1 MPMSFLADSLSSIS
15 TATLT
20 LLAIGFVLALS
31 ILCDAAARRLGLP
44 RVTILVLAG
53 VVIAVVVRLVSGY
66 EVRTLT
72 AGIAEPLIDV
82 ALVMVAFLLGGDL
95 TTERWRRTGRA
106 VFGLSLGVTAASGL
120 VVGGG
125 LLWLGYPAAIAL
137 PLAAMAVATD
147 PAAVQDVISEVG
159 GGGRP
164 GEVLRG
170 VVAIDDA
177 WGIIAFGIALAV
189 LGWLADADG
198 WQALL
203 QAGWELGGSVL
214 LGLAIGVPAA
224 YLTGRLRPGQ
234 PTQTEALAIILLITA
249 LADILEVSSL
259 LAGMTT
265 GVAIANLARHH
276 ERSFREIEQIEWP
289 FLVLFFVTAGAAAD
303 PAHLGTALPLIL
315 AYVGLRFAA
324 RLLGGWAVWP
334 LLRRDHGL
342 DPGRLGL
349 GLMPQAGVAMGMALL
364 VAERYPAMA
373 GDLLAVAVAGTI
385 IFETIGPIL
394 TRRSLG

>member
-1 MPMSFLADSLSSIS
+1 MPFPFDSPSSIS

-31 ILCDAAARRLGLP
+31 IFCDAAARRLGLP

-53 VVIAVVVRLVSGY
+53 VAIAGVLRLVSGY
-66 EVRTLT
+66 EVHTLT
-72 AGIAEPLIDV
+72 AAVAEPLIDV

-95 TTERWRRTGRA
+95 TAERWRRTGRA
-106 VFGLSLGVTAASGL
+106 VLGLSLSITAASGFL
-120 VVGGG
+120 VGGG

-147 PAAVQDVISEVG
+147 PAAVQDVINELG
-159 GGGRP
+159 GGGRRA
-164 GEVLRG
+164 EVLRG

-203 QAGWELGGSVL
+203 QAGWELGGAVL
-214 LGLAIGVPAA
+214 LGLAIGAPAA
-224 YLTGRLRPGQ
+224 YLTGRLQPGQ
-234 PTQTEALAIILLITA
+234 PTQTEALAIILLIAA
-249 LADILEVSSL
+249 LADILAVSSL
-259 LAGMTT
+259 LAGMTA

-276 ERSFREIEQIEWP
+276 ERSFREIEHIEWP
-289 FLVLFFVTAGAAAD
+289 FLALFFVAAGAAAD
-303 PAHLGTALPLIL
+303 PAHLGAALPLIL
-315 AYVGLRFAA
+315 AYVGLRVAS
-324 RLLGGWAVWP
+324 RLLGGWAASP
-334 LLRRDHGL
+334 LLRGDGGL
-342 DPGRLGL
+342 HPGWLGL

-373 GDLLAVAVAGTI
+373 GDLIAVAVAGTI
-385 IFETIGPIL
+385 VFETLGPIV